1 MGLTVDLSHAQRKK
15 SMDKATWWGLIVNLV
30 LSIAKLIVGFI
41 GHSQA
46 LIADG
51 LHSLSDLI
59 SDGLVLY
66 ATHHSNVE
74 ADEDHPYG
82 HARYETFAT
91 IALGVLLITV
101 ALGIGFDAIHRMLD
115 QSHLMVPATITLWI
129 AGLSVLSKE
138 MLYHYTV
145 HVARK
150 VKSKMLEA
158 NAWHHR
164 SDAVSSIV
172 VFVGITGAILGWPLL
187 DSIAAL
193 IVAIMIARIGWELS
207 HHSFQELVDTA
218 LEPDTLENI
227 KNHISAIDGVL
238 ELHMLRSRRMGHNA
252 LVDVHILVNSKLSVS
267 EGHQISEAVAR
278 DLIENFDE
286 INDVT
291 VHIDPEDDEI
301 IPNSCHSLPLR
312 KEVLRQLNQQWL
324 EIPETRHIQHITLH
338 YLDGKI
344 HAEVFMPLSVLITLD
359 SAESLKQKIDS
370 ASRRIDYIEKVE
382 ICFC

>member
-1 MGLTVDLSHAQRKK
+1 MDLTHAQRKK
-15 SMDKATWWGLIVNLV
+15 SMDKATWWGIVVNLV
-30 LSIAKLIVGFI
+30 LSVAKLIIGVI

-91 IALGVLLITV
+91 IALGVLLVAV
-101 ALGIGFDAIHRMLD
+101 ALGIGFDAIYRMLD
-115 QSHLMVPATITLWI
+115 QTHLMVPATITLWV
-129 AGLSVLSKE
+129 AGLSILSKE
-138 MLYHYTV
+138 VLYHYTV

-172 VFVGITGAILGWPLL
+172 VFVGIAGAIWGWPLL

-218 LEPDTLENI
+218 LEPETLEEI
-227 KNHISAIDGVL
+227 KQHILAVDGVL

-252 LVDVHILVNSKLSVS
+252 LVDVHILVDSKVSVS
-267 EGHQISEAVAR
+267 EGHQISEAVAK
-278 DLIENFDE
+278 DLINNFDD

-301 IPNSCHSLPLR
+301 VPNSCHDLPLR
-312 KEVLRQLNQQWL
+312 KEVLKQLNLHWAD
-324 EIPETRHIQHITLH
+324 IPETKQIQHITLH

-344 HAEVFMPLSVLITLD
+344 HAEIFMPLSVLKTLD
-359 SAESLKQKIDS
+359 ESAPLKQKIDS
-370 ASRRIDYIEKVE
+370 ASHNIDYIEKVE
-382 ICFC
+382 ICFN

>member
-1 MGLTVDLSHAQRKK
+1 MDLTHAQRKQ
-15 SMDKATWWGLIVNLV
+15 SMDKATWWGIVVNLV
-30 LSIAKLIVGFI
+30 LSVAKLIVGFI

-66 ATHHSNVE
+66 ATHHSNIE

-91 IALGVLLITV
+91 IALGVLLIVV
-101 ALGIGFDAIHRMLD
+101 AFGIGFDAIHRMLD
-115 QSHLMVPATITLWI
+115 QSHLMVPATITLWV
-129 AGLSVLSKE
+129 AGLSILSKE
-138 MLYHYTV
+138 ALYHYTV
-145 HVARK
+145 LVARK
-150 VKSKMLEA
+150 VKSRMLEA

-172 VFVGITGAILGWPLL
+172 VFVGIAGAIWGWPLL

-218 LEPDTLENI
+218 LAPETLEDI
-227 KNHISAIDGVL
+227 KQHLLAVDGVL

-252 LVDVHILVNSKLSVS
+252 LVDVHILVDSKVSVS

-278 DLIENFDE
+278 DLIDNFDD

-301 IPNSCHSLPLR
+301 TPNSCTSLPLR
-312 KEVLRQLNQQWL
+312 KEVLEQLNQHWTD
-324 EIPETRHIQHITLH
+324 IPETRHIQHITLH
-338 YLDGKI
+338 YLEGKI
-344 HAEVFMPLSVLITLD
+344 HAEVFMPISVLTTLD
-359 SAESLKQKIDS
+359 EAGPLKQKIDS
-370 ASRRIDYIEKVE
+370 ASHRIDYIEKVD

>member
-1 MGLTVDLSHAQRKK
+1 MGLTVDLTHAERKR
-15 SMDKATWWGLIVNLV
+15 SMDKATWWGIVVNLI

-91 IALGVLLITV
+91 IALGVLLIAV
-101 ALGIGFDAIHRMLD
+101 ALGIGIDAVHRMID

-138 MLYHYTV
+138 LLYHYTV
-145 HVARK
+145 LVARK
-150 VKSKMLEA
+150 VKSRMLEA

-172 VFVGITGAILGWPLL
+172 VFAGIAGAIWGWPLL
-187 DSIAAL
+187 DAIAAL

-218 LEPDTLENI
+218 LEHDRLESI
-227 KNHISAIDGVL
+227 KQHILAIDGVI

-252 LVDVHILVNSKLSVS
+252 LVDVHILVDSKVSVS

-278 DLIENFDE
+278 DLIDNFDE

-301 IPNSCHSLPLR
+301 IPNSCHTLPLR
-312 KEVLRQLNQQWL
+312 KQVLGQLNQHWSD
-324 EIPETRHIQHITLH
+324 IPETRHIQHITLH

-344 HAEVFMPLSVLITLD
+344 HAELFMPLTVLKSLD
-359 SAESLKQKIDS
+359 DAEPLQQKINAVS
-370 ASRRIDYIEKVE
+370 HSIDYIAKVE